1 MTMTTAGAPI
11 GIPAGGRPINLSQ
24 LQAEL
29 QAEGVARDGLGMH
42 DGWIFPY
49 DEAGVP
55 SDFTPQET
63 PVVQTAINAHVGM
76 RAKTTEEYSVE
87 FQDPNT
93 TAARKQEIRDIT
105 AGLLPAEEVP
115 MEAA

>member
-1 MTMTTAGAPI
+1 MTTTDAPT
-11 GIPAGGRPINLSQ
+11 GISAGGKPINLSQ

-42 DGWIFPY
+42 NGWIFPY
-49 DEAGVP
+49 DETGVP

-63 PVVQTAINAHVGM
+63 PIVQTTINAHVAM
-76 RAKTTEEYSVE
+76 RDKTTEEYSVE
-87 FQDPNT
+87 FQDPDT
-93 TAARKQEIRDIT
+93 TPVRKQEIRDIT
-105 AGLLPAEEVP
+105 AGLLPSEQVP